1 MVFCYSSQSQLISEA
16 VPSQL
21 VLLTRLRNCRDHMII
36 FMCSRQ
42 TLFVDVSTCPE
53 PNRFLLWLSFWNTYC
68 VQKVKSFMLDKGQIP
83 PPWKLSIFRLSKS
96 LGKKKKSQLGIKH
109 LENQQTFNSYNFPH
123 CYLQP
128 SGVTSFIYYLGT
140 KVEIWVSQVLTFFF
154 FNQDNNKNIN
164 SD

>member
-16 VPSQL
+16 FPSQL

-96 LGKKKKSQLGIKH
+96 LGKKKNPSLELNTWKISRLSTAITFHTAIFSPLGLLLSFTIWELKLKSG
-109 LENQQTFNSYNFPH
+109 FPK
-123 CYLQP
+123 C
-128 SGVTSFIYYLGT
+128 
-140 KVEIWVSQVLTFFF
+140 
-154 FNQDNNKNIN
+154 
-164 SD
+164 